1 MGGGSAEQI
10 GESPSQLTPGRD
22 ASLGVD
28 VAQVKRDGATGDE
41 QLPAHLG
48 VGSTGGDQPRDGE
61 LLMGEVE
68 GGAPLLAGRR
78 PAVCSS
84 ASQTARKG
92 VARNRSSF
100 S

>member
-28 VAQVKRDGATGDE
+28 VAQVKGDGTTGDE

-48 VGSTGGDQPRDGE
+48 VGSTGG
-61 LLMGEVE
+61 
-68 GGAPLLAGRR
+68 
-78 PAVCSS
+78 
-84 ASQTARKG
+84 
-92 VARNRSSF
+92 N
-100 S
+100 